1 MITNDQI
8 AQGAITETKL
18 SKNLRLSHTNIAAVG
33 AGQVLV
39 GNDSGDLSAATM
51 TGDVTISSTG
61 ATTLTDASVLDVV
74 KRLNVIRKQDF
85 SQDNTMLFASYAGQP
100 RAVNINELKILL
112 GIPTTFNSSES
123 EVAYVGTT
131 GGGGGLVKVKS
142 FTDLE
147 GANPFVIDGFS
158 DAFDSYKLVCHDV
171 LSTGGSTSDL
181 GMRMV
186 YGTTVISTDSY
197 RYQNDETD
205 NDFEVWHT
213 TSDGTQYGFSTV
225 CIENAEPAAFDFNF
239 YHLRNTAATGVFVV
253 GHGISFHGY
262 DASTHDIINS
272 YRFYGGMRWAG
283 GIATASRK
291 VDAIYLY
298 PLTASAVEA
307 AGAAK
312 IKGKFTL
319 YGYQK

>member
-18 SKNLRLSHTNIAAVG
+18 SKNLRLSHSNIAAVQ

-51 TGDVTISSTG
+51 SGDVTISSTG

-74 KRLNVIRKQDF
+74 KRLNVLRKQDF
-85 SQDNTMLFASYAGQP
+85 SQNNTMLFASYAGQP

-112 GIPTTFNSSES
+112 GIPSTFNSSES
-123 EVAYVGTT
+123 EAAFVGTA
-131 GGGGGLVKVKS
+131 GGGGGLVKIKS
-142 FTDLE
+142 FTE
-147 GANPFVIDGFS
+147 TVGANPFVIDGFS
-158 DAFDSYKLVCHDV
+158 DTYDSYKLVCHDV
-171 LSTGGSTSDL
+171 MSTGSSTSDL

-197 RYQNDETD
+197 RYQEDVTGNDLEI
-205 NDFEVWHT
+205 WHT
-213 TSDGTQYGFSTV
+213 TANGTQYGFSTI
-225 CIENAEPAAFDFNF
+225 CIEDDESGAFDYNLYNF
-239 YHLRNTAATGVFVV
+239 RNTAANGVFVV
-253 GHGISFHGY
+253 GHGISYHNFSSA
-262 DASTHDIINS
+262 DVINS
-272 YRFYGGMRWAG
+272 YRFFGGMRWAG

-298 PLTASAVEA
+298 PLTSAAVEA
-307 AGAAK
+307 AGASK